1 MCKEESER
9 ARTKGF
15 FLRGHN
21 TSIGSRTYVSRAM
34 VYPHTQLLSLRRT
47 VASRSP
53 GPSSGGLGGSPAGP
67 NSQTCTHAGMHTCAC
82 RCCRNGTLASNTN
95 EQLARKH
102 PQHVTTLTMKKRNEN
117 ALRKAPH
124 RTEATPD
131 IENPKSKLININHT
145 HPETTNPQNEQ
156 QACQSK
162 LGWHMFNNWTSQL
175 PTRLSFARWSVS
187 MPFARNN

>member
-1 MCKEESER
+1 
-9 ARTKGF
+9 
-15 FLRGHN
+15 
-21 TSIGSRTYVSRAM
+21 M
-34 VYPHTQLLSLRRT
+34 VYPHTQLLSLRQA

-67 NSQTCTHAGMHTCAC
+67 NSQTCTHAGMHACAC

-102 PQHVTTLTMKKRNEN
+102 PQHVTTLTMRKRNEN
-117 ALRKAPH
+117 APRKAPH

-162 LGWHMFNNWTSQL
+162 LGWHMFNSWASQL
-175 PTRLSFARWSVS
+175 PTTLSFARWSVS
-187 MPFARNN
+187 MPSARNNKPPT